1 MVKQNTATI
10 GTVCF
15 LTLLLGVTVSAADDV
30 AQDELT
36 LADDGRTSYVITP
49 GDDAS
54 APERNAAK
62 DLASYLGWVYQSSV
76 R

>member
-1 MVKQNTATI
+1 M
-10 GTVCF
+10 GM
-15 LTLLLGVTVSAADDV
+15 TVSVADDV

-36 LADDGRTSYVITP
+36 LADDGRTPYVITLE
-49 GDDAS
+49 DDTS